1 MASFEVFSKVS
12 GYLVFPSC
20 VYFSS
25 LPCIE
30 STNFMTLTA
39 ADFVPPCALSVP
51 SWLNVSE
58 HFEPTLT
65 ATRSGWNME
74 AQVTIS
80 YKRET

>member
-1 MASFEVFSKVS
+1 
-12 GYLVFPSC
+12 
-20 VYFSS
+20 
-25 LPCIE
+25 
-30 STNFMTLTA
+30 MTLTA